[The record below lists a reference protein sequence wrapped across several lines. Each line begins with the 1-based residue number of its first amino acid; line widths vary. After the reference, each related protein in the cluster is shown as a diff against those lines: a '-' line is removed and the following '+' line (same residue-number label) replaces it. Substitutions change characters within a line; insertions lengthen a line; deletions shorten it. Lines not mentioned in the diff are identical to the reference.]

1 MAAALAAAERR
12 NAAGRPSASEAP
24 AAAAASD
31 EAPVGSPD
39 GLAVDAFQAGTTY
52 QPILDR
58 HNTYRA
64 RHQAGAL
71 TWSSTLASQAAA
83 YAARCNFA
91 HDRNANAGENLF
103 ATSDSN
109 NSPGAL
115 TQAIDLWYDEVKM
128 YNFNNPS
135 FSSATGH
142 FTQVVWRSS
151 STIGCAVQSCKNGLG
166 GTGWRQGSLVV
177 CRYSPAG
184 NVLGSFQT
192 NVLPASSNPPAVT
205 PPPPAN
211 PPPANPPP
219 LNPPPANPP
228 PATPPPSGPVPPA
241 TLPSGYRFGSPGCLY
256 SASQSSRLC
265 MEDSGYAVLYANG
278 IPGTAV
284 WVSSNTMAS
293 MFRPYKL
300 SLSLDGNLAGASNL
314 CCSKIAMFACC

>member
-1 MAAALAAAERR
+1 
-12 NAAGRPSASEAP
+12 
-24 AAAAASD
+24 
-31 EAPVGSPD
+31 
-39 GLAVDAFQAGTTY
+39 
-52 QPILDR
+52 
-58 HNTYRA
+58 
-64 RHQAGAL
+64 
-71 TWSSTLASQAAA
+71 
-83 YAARCNFA
+83 
-91 HDRNANAGENLF
+91 
-103 ATSDSN
+103 
-109 NSPGAL
+109 
-115 TQAIDLWYDEVKM
+115 M

-166 GTGWRQGSLVV
+166 GTGWQQGSLVV

-241 TLPSGYRFGSPGCLY
+241 TLPPATGLESPGCLY
-256 SASQSSRLC
+256 SASQSSPPVHGGLRVMQC
-265 MEDSGYAVLYANG
+265 CTPTASQAPRCGSAATPWPPCSAPTSCRCHWMAPSGARQPEPCAVADRHAAQG
-278 IPGTAV
+278 C
-284 WVSSNTMAS
+284 SS
-293 MFRPYKL
+293 L
-300 SLSLDGNLAGASNL
+300 QDGGAGWWRH
-314 CCSKIAMFACC
+314 CSV